1 MITLLPQYGQ
11 GKRWMR
17 RRRRRGISKEPVSSI
32 PSSEFLIKSKEGGNK
47 ITVIGGKEV
56 VSCLKKLR
64 DVSGEYM
71 LKLATNAVEKNG
83 LIDASLHSDYKEK
96 IEVASKQVV
105 DTVNAE
111 LSESEHSIS
120 SEVTG
125 LVAG

>member
-1 MITLLPQYGQ
+1 
-11 GKRWMR
+11 MR

-47 ITVIGGKEV
+47 ITVIGGEEV

-71 LKLATNAVEKNG
+71 LKLATSAVEKNG
-83 LIDASLHSDYKEK
+83 LIDASLHSDYNEK

>member
-1 MITLLPQYGQ
+1 M
-11 GKRWMR
+11 
-17 RRRRRGISKEPVSSI
+17 
-32 PSSEFLIKSKEGGNK
+32 IKSKEGGNK